1 MRIVPALIFATAALS
16 VPALAQEK
24 PSKGAPSV
32 EKSQRPLAEILTGA
46 ALDAYLKGRDL
57 FDAGDTLTGHAKLL
71 EAYELSK
78 NPRLLWNM
86 AACSKSSRHYSRAI
100 DEITRFLRDGREQIT
115 ADQTKR
121 AEDVRATLYSLVS
134 AVTLKVAPEGASV
147 SLDDEPLVHGEGPY
161 YLELGKHEFR
171 VEHSGFQR
179 EARVVDVKSTKPLT
193 LEFSLRA
200 DAVAP
205 AVGGPIAQAPIAA
218 PAPAGAVTDAP
229 SASAAEPD
237 RTWTYVALG
246 VGAAGV
252 VAGSTFGVLAWRE
265 ASRLDSDCTA
275 GACPPSSQNSIDAA
289 RRWAT
294 LSTLSWVVGGLG
306 LAGGALLYFIPAA
319 SPAPTALRITPASVS
334 LEGSF

>member
-1 MRIVPALIFATAALS
+1 MRIVPALIIATAALS

-24 PSKGAPSV
+24 PSKAAPSV
-32 EKSQRPLAEILTGA
+32 DKSQRPLAEILTGP

-100 DEITRFLRDGREQIT
+100 DELTRFLQDGREQIT
-115 ADQTKR
+115 ADQAKR
-121 AEDVRATLYSLVS
+121 AEDVRATLYSLVA

-171 VEHSGFQR
+171 VEHAGFQR
-179 EARVVDVKSTKPLT
+179 ESRVVDVKSTKPLT

-205 AVGGPIAQAPIAA
+205 AVAAPVAQLPVAT
-218 PAPAGAVTDAP
+218 PAPAAAVTDVP
-229 SASAAEPD
+229 SSEPD
-237 RTWTYVALG
+237 RTWAYVALG

-275 GACPPSSQNSIDAA
+275 GVCPSSSQNSIDGA

-294 LSTLSWVVGGLG
+294 LSTASWIVGGIG
-306 LAGGALLYFIPAA
+306 LAGGALLYFMPPTA
-319 SPAPTALRITPASVS
+319 PAPTALRITPASVS

>member
-1 MRIVPALIFATAALS
+1 MRIVPALIIATAALS

-32 EKSQRPLAEILTGA
+32 EKAQRPLTEILTGA

-100 DEITRFLRDGREQIT
+100 DELTRFLNDGREQIT
-115 ADQTKR
+115 ADQAKR
-121 AEDVRATLYSLVS
+121 AEDVRATLYSLVAS
-134 AVTLKVAPEGASV
+134 VTLKVAPEGASV

-171 VEHSGFQR
+171 VDHARFQR
-179 EARVVDVKSTKPLT
+179 ESRVVDVKSTKALT

-205 AVGGPIAQAPIAA
+205 VVAAPVAQLPVAK
-218 PAPAGAVTDAP
+218 PAPAAAVTDAP
-229 SASAAEPD
+229 SSSASEPD
-237 RTWTYVALG
+237 RTWAYVALG
-246 VGAAGV
+246 AGAAGV

-275 GACPPSSQNSIDAA
+275 GVCPSSSQNVIDGA

-306 LAGGALLYFIPAA
+306 LANGALFYFMP
-319 SPAPTALRITPASVS
+319 SETPAPTALRITPGSVA